1 MHHILTLNSF
11 NFNERHFLQ
20 TKGCAMGT
28 IAAPSY
34 ATIYMGR
41 FETLHIYPD
50 INRDY
55 LFYARYIDDIFL
67 IYTGENAKLTQFLID
82 LNTKHDS
89 IKCDYETSTKS
100 IAFLDT
106 LVYIDQNSSL
116 QLHFI
121 QNPPIHT
128 TIFIQNHL
136 IPDTSKIAYHIH
148 KHSES
153 EQ

>member
-1 MHHILTLNSF
+1 
-11 NFNERHFLQ
+11 
-20 TKGCAMGT
+20 MGT

-41 FETLHIYPD
+41 FVTLHIYPE

-89 IKCDYETSTKS
+89 IKFDYET
-100 IAFLDT
+100 
-106 LVYIDQNSSL
+106 
-116 QLHFI
+116 
-121 QNPPIHT
+121 
-128 TIFIQNHL
+128 
-136 IPDTSKIAYHIH
+136 
-148 KHSES
+148 
-153 EQ
+153 